1 MDPSSL
7 NHADF
12 RSHSSPEAALE
23 ASGELP
29 SHRRRVRVAYERS
42 KAVVLR
48 AVPKGCRLARHVVAW
63 KRAVL
68 EHPALELMRADGR
81 ANMAALGLSQA
92 DYVGA
97 LIDRDYGLPNALDDR
112 QNAEELPITKTA

>member
-7 NHADF
+7 NRADF

-23 ASGELP
+23 APGELP

-48 AVPKGCRLARHVVAW
+48 AVPQGCRLARHVVAW

-81 ANMAALGLSQA
+81 ANIAALVEIIAVQQDPGSRTWRTTWGW
-92 DYVGA
+92 V
-97 LIDRDYGLPNALDDR
+97 
-112 QNAEELPITKTA
+112 AERLGVH

>member
-7 NHADF
+7 KRADF

-23 ASGELP
+23 SPAELP

-81 ANMAALGLSQA
+81 ANMAALVEVIAVQQDPGS
-92 DYVGA
+92 
-97 LIDRDYGLPNALDDR
+97 RTWR
-112 QNAEELPITKTA
+112 TT